1 MVQTTFWP
9 KDDDDESSLWIE
21 YEENQCNCEVCDCSV
36 DLEECICQEC
46 DSQKCCQGCCQEEE
60 EKE

>member
-9 KDDDDESSLWIE
+9 KDDDDESEFWIE
-21 YEENQCNCEVCDCSV
+21 YEENECNCEVCDCKV
-36 DLEECICQEC
+36 DLEECTCQEC
-46 DSQKCCQGCCQEEE
+46 DSQGCCQEEE